1 MKKIPKKLLDTLIY
15 LKRLYWKD
23 GEVVL
28 LHGIHAVAME
38 IEREC
43 GLDWLSIKEL
53 ISSIIRYHGLL
64 ENASNEKIYEV
75 LNVLG
80 WEVFDEKQESKSL

>member
-1 MKKIPKKLLDTLIY
+1 MKRISKKLLDTLIY
-15 LKRLYWKD
+15 LERLYWKD

-28 LHGIHAVAME
+28 LPGVHAVAME
-38 IEREC
+38 IECDC

-53 ISSIIRYHGLL
+53 VGSIVRHHGFL
-64 ENASNEKIYEV
+64 EDASNEKIYEV

-80 WEVFDEKQESKSL
+80 WEVSDEVKESESL

>member
-1 MKKIPKKLLDTLIY
+1 MKLIPKKLFDTLLY
-15 LKRLYWKD
+15 LERLFWKD

-28 LHGIHAVAME
+28 LPGIHAVAME

-43 GLDWLSIKEL
+43 GLDWLSVKEFVSC
-53 ISSIIRYHGLL
+53 IVRHNGFS
-64 ENASNEKIYEV
+64 ENASNEKIYDA

-80 WEVFDEKQESKSL
+80 WVLDEDKESESL